1 MYSDC
6 TVPAHNAK
14 QAMQVAKHE
23 FVSDLGV
30 GASHDV
36 LWLLCIDSLS
46 GNAEKSIV
54 CFGLCRETI
63 AKFVG
68 NTFPGPIYPGYADR
82 LASRKFEVTPSS
94 PGFPVTG
101 EVC

>member
-1 MYSDC
+1 
-6 TVPAHNAK
+6 
-14 QAMQVAKHE
+14 MQVAKLE
-23 FVSDLGV
+23 LVSDLEV
-30 GASHDV
+30 VASRDV
-36 LWLLCIDSLS
+36 LCIDSLS
-46 GNAEKSIV
+46 GNAEKAFV

-82 LASRKFEVTPSS
+82 LASGKFEVTPSS

-101 EVC
+101 LLSMLWYCMLSQSCLKEAA